1 MSSDVS
7 WHIRD
12 KLWPMPKH
20 GSIILYVHGNQ
31 RFVRT
36 DSPGRPPWLS
46 HSSWTMSTVKTSVSL
61 ALQLTV
67 SSTTNCATERD
78 HAGLCLREPP
88 KLYSSFLRMP
98 SATGF
103 TIQASATGASS
114 ATMTIN
120 YDYKL
125 PPQGCRLL
133 QWLSLIVSTTITTA
147 YRDIPLS
154 FEWNIKLNH
163 PTAKRSGT
171 RNKVVD

>member
-103 TIQASATGASS
+103 TIQASAAGASS

-125 PPQGCRLL
+125 PSSATMTIIDSINYDNNS
-133 QWLSLIVSTTITTA
+133 LSWHPPFFRVKHKTESSDCKA
-147 YRDIPLS
+147 
-154 FEWNIKLNH
+154 FWN
-163 PTAKRSGT
+163 SE
-171 RNKVVD
+171 